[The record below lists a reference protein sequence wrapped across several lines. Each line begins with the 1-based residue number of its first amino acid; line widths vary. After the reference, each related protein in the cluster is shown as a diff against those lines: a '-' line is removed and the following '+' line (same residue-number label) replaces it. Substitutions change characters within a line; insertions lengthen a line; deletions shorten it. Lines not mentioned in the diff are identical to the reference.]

1 MILQPLEQF
10 KIILFFDIGLL
21 ISWMVIVSNF
31 ILYSTFICFFFYFLF
46 KWSIIKYSFLNNYWA
61 IFIEYSVIFVLDL
74 IDQQIG
80 KKGNKFFVLIFTL
93 FFFIFM
99 ANLIGLLPYSFT
111 TTSHVSQTF
120 TLSLSLFLGVT
131 FIGFIV
137 QKLKFFELFVPK
149 DVVFVLIPF
158 LIIIE
163 IISYISRAFSLAIR
177 LFANMVSGHT
187 LLNILAGFSLSLFNF
202 KFYHQRIFAI
212 LPFFVIF
219 IIFVLEFCISFLQAY
234 VFAVLICIYLNDSL
248 HGH

>member
-1 MILQPLEQF
+1 
-10 KIILFFDIGLL
+10 
-21 ISWMVIVSNF
+21 
-31 ILYSTFICFFFYFLF
+31 
-46 KWSIIKYSFLNNYWA
+46 
-61 IFIEYSVIFVLDL
+61 
-74 IDQQIG
+74 
-80 KKGNKFFVLIFTL
+80 
-93 FFFIFM
+93 M